1 MGVQALDG
9 ISIIS
14 LNSGN
19 SYLIEKGL
27 QFSFSENDVFV
38 AVAQSKKI
46 LIYQN
51 SSMIKTIQTG
61 IELPRKTIISSKN
74 NLVGVID
81 KFKLKIYSL
90 SNGDLLF
97 ENNIAGDLSFRDLKI
112 VDDKIVA
119 GIHKRNKHESNGLL
133 EFMI

>member
-1 MGVQALDG
+1 M
-9 ISIIS
+9 
-14 LNSGN
+14 
-19 SYLIEKGL
+19 
-27 QFSFSENDVFV
+27 FV

-97 ENNIAGDLSFRDLKI
+97 ENNVAGELSFRDLKI
-112 VDDKIVA
+112 VDDKIVT
-119 GIHKRNKHESNGLL
+119 GIHNRNKQESTGLL
-133 EFMI
+133 RVYDLNGNQLEEKYGESKRLAEI